1 MSIDSD
7 AAFTNTNGV
16 AFPDNEAVNASGPS
30 ATDGTEFVKLMIDNY
45 MFGVMQAM
53 LDHTGQTPTGVT
65 EAAGL
70 SQFLD
75 GLDLMCNAPGIVTE
89 WNLNDDPGTTGHRA
103 LLLQG
108 QGILRANYVP
118 LDDAVYVGD
127 GNNAAVAA
135 GGGAYYR
142 ADDAAGTTPNIAG
155 IYLILPESRGV
166 VARGLDLA
174 AAIDPDGASRF
185 LGDLQIDALQGHIFS
200 IKTSGGTNN
209 VLTSS
214 TATGPSLNG
223 NDGGWGG
230 VATNPSVITTGALDD
245 GVNGSP
251 RIDTETRMYNR
262 STKHVVWY

>member
-7 AAFTNTNGV
+7 AAFTNTDGV
-16 AFPDNEAVNASGPS
+16 PFPGNTSVNASGPS
-30 ATDGTEFVKLMIDNY
+30 ATDGTEFVKIMIDNY

-103 LLLQG
+103 LFLQG
-108 QGILRANYVP
+108 QGILRANFAA
-118 LDDAVYVGD
+118 LDSAVYVGD

-135 GGGAYYR
+135 GGGAYFR
-142 ADDAAGTTPNIAG
+142 ADNSDGSSPNIAG
-155 IYLILPESRGV
+155 VYLILPDRRGV
-166 VARGLDLA
+166 VGRGLDVA

-185 LGDLQIDALQGHIFS
+185 LGDLQVDAMQRIAGNVGSLRTAEYPATSAFS
-200 IKTSGGTNN
+200 G
-209 VLTSS
+209 
-214 TATGPSLNG
+214 
-223 NDGGWGG
+223 
-230 VATNPSVITTGALDD
+230 TGAATALWDPGAAGFENVAFDSANSNSPNIAKTDD
-245 GVNGSP
+245 V
-251 RIDTETRMYNR
+251 ETRMYNCA
-262 STKHVVWY
+262 THYVIWY